1 MIASIKQKIHLFLN
15 EGDERNRKLKRN
27 IVYSGLI
34 KGIAVVISF
43 GLVRITLQYV
53 NATQYGIWA
62 TIISIVTWMNNFDIG
77 LGNGLKNKL
86 ARSLALNERQSIVSS
101 ISTTYALMVLVASA
115 AFGVFFLIGSF
126 VNWNGLLNLKGAINY
141 NIWPVLL
148 ITMGGFCLQFILQ
161 PLNNILIATHQT
173 FKFSLLM
180 MLGQA
185 LTFIII
191 VILKQFTTG
200 NLHILVFV
208 AMGSPVLVYLLAH
221 IYLFNTSL
229 KLFAPSWRFVDKK
242 VARSLFNL
250 GGTFFLIQ
258 VGTLVLYETDAIIIS
273 NLQGPASVTVFNIAY
288 KYFSVLF
295 FSFSVIITP
304 FWSAFTD
311 AFAKRDFAWI
321 KNTMKRMRL
330 LWLGFACLAA
340 ILLACSNLFF
350 RLWVGAEI
358 KVPLMLSVNIVL
370 YMLVLLWNDIHTFL
384 LNGTGKLRLQL
395 ILCVL
400 AAVINIPL
408 SIWLV
413 NKIGISGTA
422 LANFIVLFLANV
434 FFTYQCGLIINEKAK
449 GIWNK

>member
-1 MIASIKQKIHLFLN
+1 MIASIKQKIHLFFN
-15 EGDERNRKLKRN
+15 EGDERSRKLKRN

-34 KGIAVVISF
+34 KGIAFIISF
-43 GLVRITLQYV
+43 WLVRITLQYV

-86 ARSLALNERQSIVSS
+86 AQSLALDERQSMVSS
-101 ISTTYALMVLVASA
+101 VSTTYALMLLVATV
-115 AFGVFFLIGSF
+115 AFGVFFIIGSF
-126 VNWNGLLNLKGAINY
+126 INWNSLLNLKGAISY

-185 LTFIII
+185 LTFVIIT
-191 VILKQFTTG
+191 VLKQFTTG
-200 NLHILVFV
+200 NLYTLVFV
-208 AMGSPVLVYLLAH
+208 AMGSPVLVYLVAH
-221 IYLFNTSL
+221 IYLFSTSL
-229 KLFAPSWRFVDKK
+229 KSLAPSWRFVDKK
-242 VARSLFNL
+242 MAKSLFSV
-250 GGTFFLIQ
+250 GGSFFLIQ
-258 VGTLVLYETDAIIIS
+258 VGTLVLYETDALIIS
-273 NLQGPASVTVFNIAY
+273 NVKGPASVTVFNIAY
-288 KYFSVLF
+288 KYFSILF

-321 KNTMKRMRL
+321 RNTMKRMRL
-330 LWLGFACLAA
+330 LWLAFVAIAA
-340 ILLACSNLFF
+340 VMLACSSLFF

-358 KVPLMLSVNIVL
+358 RVPLMLSINIAL
-370 YMLVLLWNDIHTFL
+370 YMLMLLWNDIHTFL

-400 AAVINIPL
+400 AAVANIPL

-413 NKIGISGTA
+413 GKIGISGTA
-422 LANFIVLFLANV
+422 LANFIVLFLANI
-434 FFTYQCGLIINEKAK
+434 FFTYQCRLIINEKAK